1 MGKSQVMYMI
11 DSRSPKWGTKGTS
24 DGQFNKPHSMSN
36 DMDGNVYV
44 TDMNNHR
51 VQKFTPEGQFVVG

>member
-1 MGKSQVMYMI
+1 VDHLQKR
-11 DSRSPKWGTKGTS
+11 RSFRIGSKWGTKGTS

-36 DMDGNVYV
+36 DIDGNVYV

-51 VQKFTPEGQFVVG
+51 IQKFTPEGKFVVG